1 MKIEYQENQLQT
13 SWQLA
18 EEMLTTTEQVS
29 LQQVGYFQQLLHEVN
44 GKITFQQAQGVLEVT
59 ITNDYRKEQL

>member
-1 MKIEYQENQLQT
+1 
-13 SWQLA
+13 
-18 EEMLTTTEQVS
+18 MLTPAEQVT

-44 GKITFQQAQGVLEVT
+44 GTITFQEAQGVLEVT